1 MWRSKTLKRA
11 DRGCRAAPRAL
22 ARSPVPWTGGRYVC
36 GGVYHAARSGE
47 LLCPGET
54 GGGCGRGRGKQG
66 EESGACFW
74 GTFTAS
80 RRGPARL
87 WLPGCRTL
95 SRLRLAAAFLPA
107 RGSRRGRRE
116 AVLFCRVPLGG
127 SQTSCGH
134 ASLPHPGRQLPSG
147 GGMKGRTPRPTA
159 RRGSGQ
165 GRPLLSGGISQIQ
178 PFHRVSLCPG
188 EAMVPPCPACLTQ
201 DNRGARSHLPGPGR
215 LRPAWAARRS
225 RLSVGCVLLPCLN
238 TPPPPCGEAREA
250 QGRRPIPFFLPHRRR
265 LRREAV
271 PAGHSPRSRGL

>member
-1 MWRSKTLKRA
+1 M
-11 DRGCRAAPRAL
+11 
-22 ARSPVPWTGGRYVC
+22 
-36 GGVYHAARSGE
+36 
-47 LLCPGET
+47 
-54 GGGCGRGRGKQG
+54 
-66 EESGACFW
+66 
-74 GTFTAS
+74 
-80 RRGPARL
+80 
-87 WLPGCRTL
+87 
-95 SRLRLAAAFLPA
+95 
-107 RGSRRGRRE
+107 
-116 AVLFCRVPLGG
+116 PLGG

-147 GGMKGRTPRPTA
+147 GGMEGRTPRPTA

-165 GRPLLSGGISQIQ
+165 GRPLLSGGISQIN

-188 EAMVPPCPACLTQ
+188 EAMVPPRPACLTQ